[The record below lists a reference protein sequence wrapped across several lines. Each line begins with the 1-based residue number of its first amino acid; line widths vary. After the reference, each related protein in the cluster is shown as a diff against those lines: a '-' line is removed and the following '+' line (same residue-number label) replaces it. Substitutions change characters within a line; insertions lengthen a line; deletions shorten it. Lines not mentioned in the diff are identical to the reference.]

1 MNSTTVIAVLVA
13 AMMLGGTA
21 YIIVNLSESED
32 PVPTVSVLAMVNA
45 EGSGIF
51 CTDSTLDIDVRD
63 GWGGKN
69 FMTPGPG
76 SIQHEMLK
84 AKAQEFSYKF
94 MSGTGTAPDTIY
106 WTQVAPANMSA
117 TFGDTGFNFDGGI
130 TWEPWFTQITSKYSA
145 GNAPSNGGKIAHKIA
160 TTGMIEPGH
169 PCCMIVAANSFIEGN
184 DELTTRFLLAYME
197 AVDWV
202 NDAIKV
208 VNGMVIYGPNYSAL
222 EKLAW
227 EKAFGGS
234 GSPSNQADRDMIRDA
249 LINIKYEYEIDH
261 DIVNSGL
268 REYTVK
274 LIDRFYNSGS
284 INKRLNDPT
293 AFANKLINYD
303 HLQKAIANPGGFT
316 GAIGT
321 SQIGP
326 SVRIAV
332 LDSDLH
338 QIAVRAAMD
347 PGLIYSSGSVFDAY
361 GVNIDLKA
369 LQPNGPAVMN
379 LFAMGEIDIGV
390 LGLPPVVARTANG
403 L

>member
-21 YIIVNLSESED
+21 YIVANQEGKEGRS
-32 PVPTVSVLAMVNA
+32 VSVLAMVNA

-51 CTDSTLDIDVRD
+51 CKDNTLNINIRD
-63 GWGGKN
+63 NWGGKN

-84 AKAQEFSYKF
+84 AKAQEFNYDF
-94 MSGTGTAPDTIY
+94 VSGTGTDPGTIY
-106 WTQVAPANMSA
+106 WTQVAPGLMSE
-117 TFGDTGFNFDGGI
+117 TFGNPGFNFDGGI

-145 GNAPSNGGKIAHKIA
+145 ANASLNSGRVAHEIA

-169 PCCMIVAANSFIEGN
+169 PCCMIVADNSFLNGR
-184 DELTTRFLLAYME
+184 DYMATRFLLAYME

-202 NDAIKV
+202 NKAIDDA
-208 VNGMVIYGPNYSAL
+208 NRYGRNEPNYVAL

-234 GSPSNQADRDMIRDA
+234 GSPVNQADKDMIWKA
-249 LINIKYEYEIDH
+249 LNNIRFEYDIDH
-261 DIVNSGL
+261 GIDGSGL
-268 REYTVK
+268 KEYTVK

-284 INKRLNDPT
+284 INKMPDDPT
-293 AFANKLINYD
+293 AFADKLINYNY
-303 HLQKAIANPGGFT
+303 LQNAKSNTIVSAAVGTNPVGSIRMAI
-316 GAIGT
+316 
-321 SQIGP
+321 
-326 SVRIAV
+326 

-338 QIAVRAAMD
+338 QIAVRAAME

-361 GVNIDLKA
+361 GVSIDLKA
-369 LQPNGPAVMN
+369 LQPNGPAIMN

-390 LGLPPVVARTANG
+390 LGLPPVVARAANG